1 MIVMSI
7 LTIDITIHTQIVL
20 RLKEALNQFAYY
32 IDDRQALHVL
42 PNHIHTTGISRIFV
56 FFVLIFDRVR
66 AVKKLNSRITKNKK
80 ISNNT

>member
-7 LTIDITIHTQIVL
+7 LRIEITIFTKIVL
-20 RLKEALNQFAYY
+20 RLKGVLNQFAYY

-66 AVKKLNSRITKNKK
+66 AVKKLTTGKTKK
-80 ISNNT
+80 